1 MANQPSLTSLQIFD
15 KSIAAR
21 CGSVYGVNRN
31 DTINSVT
38 FEFARVPIS
47 SLINFGSTVT
57 TAQGRTVRA
66 AIWNMTSGWS
76 VNRQPDFVSSNEFNT
91 NSIALWDTNES
102 SQKFIAKTFSFS
114 NCQIKDSDAVVIGLI
129 SEPKNAKVGQL
140 CVRKNVAGS
149 MMYGIDL
156 YPVGALNA
164 TDNGCGTITGSL
176 YIRDIQITPY
186 SKEDKPTVPELSV
199 SYISSRTLSASQ
211 DPKKLGRDY
220 PRADLDSQVISA
232 TTKINSYST
241 QWDTKYGNHPWA
253 GNAGYDIPIGKLTAT
268 CHNDGNDQTFSPSNP
283 YWVFTRSRVMFT
295 FNSWNATGY
304 STIEYTISGGKSNV
318 ANVYKETKGRATSLL
333 ICLRD
338 EGVTDCSAMA
348 ITFTRKTY
356 ADTGTLRGVS
366 KPVTIYFQ
374 TYADPQVTIA
384 YPKPIKDDNGINHNY
399 VLWATDVVPNIYNE
413 DRKVTSQ
420 ICSALN
426 MLLSKDG
433 GDNSGIP
440 IFTRIYIAEYK
451 GEYGKG
457 GTYDGT
463 FPTPSN
469 ADIESTDNDEKAG
482 HLTYTASWRGIQLDD
497 GTLFQLSGMK
507 MGSFTWD
514 DKANDDDHR
523 IANSKST
530 YIQDKRLIFRA
541 GYKYLIK
548 VRRFHGAAAGAAA
561 TLKYNINQLF
571 GGDYS
576 YLDENQL
583 TTEATYPGADN
594 SGSYPSNDSATWV
607 NSNNIDYAYKRWVGP
622 SDGSSGV
629 KLSDTANLNKVYPG
643 FSKSDHIIIDC
654 VDSMTSRSNIVV
666 TRPGTQEIGADHW
679 LTFAY
684 KHLNKTSTGVDYNVY
699 SASGGASKQNEINIA
714 SLDDDGSVY
723 PASGLQNVAYNAT
736 GSGTWSGYDNTAT
749 RIAKMYEAIVNQ
761 VMAFTGVV
769 WSNISEH
776 LESAPHENV
785 PKSIQYSE
793 FKLTSSPVLEINAI
807 TKTGDRKLIYKDTD
821 YWFEQLPKTH
831 NAKSTVKENTVL
843 DNYLM
848 KRNYESGMEI
858 GQGFIFHNDAPNT
871 ANTEVYGNTYKWYP
885 IVAATAADSSGNPP
899 TILGSTYYDANNM
912 LDKTILDRANYTPN
926 IATKYAQSYVDKYQ
940 PWVNI
945 TSGNNKEAPK
955 LDGLKY
961 WQEWNNSGED
971 DAIAPR
977 DGHLFVSASAAFP
990 TNIEGEGKTFNSF
1003 GTGGAQLFSYDPSNC
1018 EQARP
1023 GKLFKR
1029 ISVQQD
1035 CENGKV
1041 NKNRRVIPVRKD
1053 YYSPITR
1060 STHMLYFQTY
1070 IYGQIEVKLSFT
1082 YTYKIEEWEETE
1094 EHTGWVVR
1102 NPKASGGF
1110 DATYSNETLPTEWDT
1125 SNNMKQATLSR
1136 IGSTLNYNGKP
1147 IPHVLTVYGEDNGGL
1162 GRCLSADDST
1172 ALWYDN
1178 NGTISA
1184 VNSPSNPTLS
1194 GGIEI
1199 PLRVRFTPLVQP
1211 TITTNE
1217 TVTGSSN
1224 NRTTWSNNIVSVK
1237 RSGSEVKES
1246 NSSNICSNLIGKSG
1260 LSVGISYGMYR
1271 SAMGGM
1277 YYSSPMMSNGK
1288 MQSQFHRLSI
1298 SDENITADPLRAKE
1312 PANTDIYPTVGICN
1326 AFMVLLYPTD
1336 LNEDYMHKER
1346 NWYANRA
1353 NYEGKQLSNNKLA
1366 KPVIVADLA
1375 HDSGYIYKFLDNE
1388 DLLKG
1393 DLIDHNL
1400 QTRFN
1405 CNFDYNTLLY
1415 TSKVTSSVSSKNSR
1429 KNKLQPQ
1436 VWYDLVVVPIFT
1448 NRDGFGSSTWNDMNF
1463 KINSESESATI
1474 NGMTIGDT
1482 KDVEVDYYGS
1492 TPLVIKRFLQIAEV
1506 KSTSGGGGGGGTSS
1520 DDPEWVVP
1528 PFGIEP
1534 AIIFPNVNK
1543 VRYNLDGNNIKE
1555 NPGFWLNNTFRVIC
1569 RGPHFR
1575 SIDTINLGDNQA
1587 TSEVSLES
1595 ISGGQLVGPE
1605 NEKNYQLS
1613 DIMIHIGKYDD
1624 PVYVCSISYDD
1635 NGNEV
1640 VKFTQDSYKDAEGTV
1655 KVYTFNSD
1663 EFTNEINAHA
1673 MDREWLNAR
1682 GLYTMR
1688 TNPTAFSKCT
1698 PEAKRSGDERDVIY
1712 GGNLDSSNAE
1722 SYASRF
1728 FVFNPSMVDAHTCYP
1743 EGYYIQM
1750 RFLNA
1755 EYPSSSQGGMWSEW
1769 YGGINND
1776 NGYNEATK
1784 SQHSDLNYYVPVRDY
1799 SKVFTQFRGI
1809 IKESTIGSN
1818 VKTTEKTIPKNQ
1830 YTNETPNQ
1838 KSTIKGM
1845 GSLSPNVGGIG
1856 DEISLNPY
1864 YIGGEG
1870 NYHKESRATGLENID
1885 TKIVPDEELDNPYI
1899 QMINVL
1905 INNGENVGVSNEYKL
1920 SDEVMSTH
1928 QQLWEMCYVDYIIR
1942 SMAKL
1947 YYSDWSEANIPQL
1960 GSYKL
1965 SPTDIGWTRALS
1977 YLYSGMLD
1985 TSTADNKWRHQAW
1998 VDSVARDLNLSSM
2011 PMPKHYNAEVARW
2024 NAETVINGITCDL
2037 SVTLTIPK
2045 GDISKF
2051 ALAYNGG
2058 IISSKESINSK
2069 IRVAAQSLLASGTE
2083 IWFFDK
2089 NNTIICKTAMQ
2100 PNGICLGPSDFSTT
2114 PALNAIYNANRYF
2127 RKDITIKDFDSLLH
2141 VLKNMVG
2148 FIRESKFTGKTTYS
2162 TDPTDYRG
2170 NGSGMS
2176 VLPVSPE
2183 ALDWN
2188 RLNEDRT
2195 IIGHSLNMNE
2205 IDLIKGNSQND
2216 LANLVDSNYIQQLY
2230 EAVVQKVA
2238 VPSIKI
2244 LS

>member
-47 SLINFGSTVT
+47 SLVNFGSTVT

-76 VNRQPDFVSSNEFNT
+76 VNRQPDFISSNEFNT
-91 NSIALWDTNES
+91 NSIELWNTNES
-102 SQKFIAKTFSFS
+102 SQKFTAKTFSFS

-149 MMYGIDL
+149 MIYGIDL

-176 YIRDIQITPY
+176 YIKDIQITPY
-186 SKEDKPTVPELSV
+186 SNEDKPTVPELSV

-211 DPKKLGRDY
+211 DPSILGKDY

-241 QWDTKYGNHPWA
+241 QWDTKYSNHPWA

-268 CHNDGNDQTFSPSNP
+268 CHNDGNTQTFSPSNP

-304 STIEYTISGGKSNV
+304 STIEYTISGGKSNT

-366 KPVTIYFQ
+366 KPITIYFQ

-384 YPKPIKDDNGINHNY
+384 YPKPIKDDNGVNHNY

-451 GEYGKG
+451 GEYGSG
-457 GTYDGT
+457 GAYDGT

-469 ADIESTDNDEKAG
+469 AAIENG
-482 HLTYTASWRGIQLDD
+482 LTYTASWRGIQLDD

-507 MGSFTWD
+507 KGSFTWD
-514 DKANDDDHR
+514 DGASDDDHR
-523 IANSKST
+523 IASSKST

-561 TLKYNINQLF
+561 SGKYNINQLF

-576 YLDENQL
+576 YLDPNQL
-583 TTEATYPGADN
+583 TVEATYPGADN
-594 SGSYPSNDSATWV
+594 SGSYPSNDSASWI

-629 KLSDTANLNKVYPG
+629 KLSDATNLDKVYPG

-684 KHLNKTSTGVDYNVY
+684 KHLNKTNTGVDHSVY
-699 SASGGASKQNEINIA
+699 ASSGNASKQNEINIA
-714 SLDDDGSVY
+714 SLKADGSVDAV
-723 PASGLQNVAYNAT
+723 PGLPNYVY
-736 GSGTWSGYDNTAT
+736 GSTWSGYDNTAT
-749 RIAKMYEAIVNQ
+749 RIGKMYKAIVKQ
-761 VMAFTGVV
+761 VLAFTSCY
-769 WSNISEH
+769 WTNI
-776 LESAPHENV
+776 
-785 PKSIQYSE
+785 
-793 FKLTSSPVLEINAI
+793 
-807 TKTGDRKLIYKDTD
+807 KDTRTAPYIDITEED
-821 YWFEQLPKTH
+821 YSKTH
-831 NAKSTVKENTVL
+831 TFEGPSYASINIQVIPKEGDNGNNLLTLYHNEKYNFESEPIAYDPGDSNNQIWGDNVL
-843 DNYLM
+843 DNYLRKKQYPTDNSTM
-848 KRNYESGMEI
+848 DL
-858 GQGFIFHNDAPNT
+858 GQQYIFYNDKPDA

-885 IVAATAADSSGNPP
+885 MVAATGADSSGNPP
-899 TILGSTYYDANNM
+899 SLLASSQYDSNNM
-912 LDKTILDRANYTPN
+912 LDHTILDKANYDPV
-926 IATKYAQSYVDKYQ
+926 IATKYTPSVADKYQ
-940 PWVNI
+940 PKINI
-945 TSGNNKEAPK
+945 TAGANKEKPNT
-955 LDGLKY
+955 DGLKH
-961 WQEWNNSGED
+961 WQEWNNSENTED
-971 DAIAPR
+971 ENSSR

-990 TNIEGEGKTFNSF
+990 ANIEGEGKTFNSS
-1003 GTGGAQLFSYDPSNC
+1003 GTGGTQLFSYNSNNC
-1018 EQARP
+1018 EQAMP

-1035 CENGKV
+1035 CENGNV

-1070 IYGQIEVKLSFT
+1070 IYGQIKVTLQINYKVIITEVIK
-1082 YTYKIEEWEETE
+1082 TE
-1094 EHTGWVVR
+1094 EGSETRTREQNVNDIQV
-1102 NPKASGGF
+1102 
-1110 DATYSNETLPTEWDT
+1110 YSNETLPTWWDS
-1125 SNNMKQATLSR
+1125 SNNMVNGQANLSK
-1136 IGSTLNYNGKP
+1136 IGTTLNYNGKP
-1147 IPHVLTVYGEDNGGL
+1147 IPHVLTVYGEDNGGF

-1172 ALWYDN
+1172 ALWYDS

-1217 TVTGSSN
+1217 TVAGSSN

-1237 RSGSEVKES
+1237 RSGSTVKES

-1298 SDENITADPLRAKE
+1298 SDENIIDNLSIGE
-1312 PANTDIYPTVGICN
+1312 PANTDMYPTVGICN
-1326 AFMVLLYPTD
+1326 AFMVLLYPTS

-1353 NYEGKQLSNNKLA
+1353 NYEDKKLSSNKLA

-1375 HDSGYIYKFLDNE
+1375 HDSGYIYRFLNNN
-1388 DLLKG
+1388 DLLTS

-1415 TSKVTSSVSSKNSR
+1415 TSKVTSNVDNKKSR

-1448 NRDGFGSSTWNDMNF
+1448 NRDGFGSSTWKDMNF

-1474 NGMTIGDT
+1474 NGVTIGTTQDT
-1482 KDVEVDYYGS
+1482 EVDYYGS

-1506 KSTSGGGGGGGTSS
+1506 KSTSGGGGGGGTSP
-1520 DDPEWVVP
+1520 DDPEWVAP

-1543 VRYNLDGNNIKE
+1543 VRYDLNGTNIKE

-1575 SIDTINLGDNQA
+1575 SIDTINLSDNQA

-1605 NEKNYQLS
+1605 NEGKYQLS

-1640 VKFTQDSYKDAEGTV
+1640 VKFTQDTYKDEEGKSHTYKFDSV
-1655 KVYTFNSD
+1655 
-1663 EFTNEINAHA
+1663 EFTDAINAHA
-1673 MDREWLNAR
+1673 MDKEWLNAR

-1698 PEAKRSGDERDVIY
+1698 PEAKRSGDDRDVIY
-1712 GGNLDSSNAE
+1712 GGSLDSNNSE

-1776 NGYNEATK
+1776 NGYKEATN

-1818 VKTTEKTIPKNQ
+1818 VKTTEKIIPKDQ
-1830 YTNETPNQ
+1830 YTNETFNQ
-1838 KSTIKGM
+1838 KLTVKGM
-1845 GSLSPNVGGIG
+1845 GSLSPNMGGIG

-1870 NYHKESRATGLENID
+1870 NYHKESRTKGLENAD
-1885 TKIVPDEELDNPYI
+1885 TKIVPDKYLDNPYI
-1899 QMINVL
+1899 QMINV
-1905 INNGENVGVSNEYKL
+1905 IISNGENADISDKYELSNE
-1920 SDEVMSTH
+1920 VMNKH

-1960 GSYKL
+1960 GNYKL

-1977 YLYSGMLD
+1977 YLYSDMLD

-1998 VDSVARDLNLSSM
+1998 VDSVAQDLNLSSM
-2011 PMPKHYNAEVARW
+2011 PMPKQYNEEVARW
-2024 NAETVINGITCDL
+2024 DVTTVITGITCDL

-2058 IISSKESINSK
+2058 IISSKEAINSK

-2089 NNTIICKTAMQ
+2089 NDTIICKTAMQ

-2114 PALNAIYNANRYF
+2114 PALNAIYNVNRYF
-2127 RKDITIKDFDSLLH
+2127 RKDITIKDFDSLLQ

-2148 FIRESKFTGKTTYS
+2148 FIRETKFTGKTTYS
-2162 TDPTDYRG
+2162 TDPTDYSG

-2183 ALDWN
+2183 SLDWN
-2188 RLNEDRT
+2188 RLNKDRT